1 MHSDVHLSM
10 KKGLEEN
17 LKAVDNKCSL
27 QAKYLHSS
35 KSKLLNLSN

>member
-17 LKAVDNKCSL
+17 LNAVDNKCSL
-27 QAKYLHSS
+27 QAELSTYIP
-35 KSKLLNLSN
+35 LNLKN